1 MGSAVAPA
9 AVVAAATLRVAVAGV
24 GDGRG
29 PGTYPVPAPLLNDE
43 FFCEQAFIL
52 GNTPKDAQ
60 QGGGRIQVF
69 GRFPLDC
76 TFIFSNYFVLRP
88 NCTNLLDSH

>member
-9 AVVAAATLRVAVAGV
+9 AVVAVETLRVAVAGV

-69 GRFPLDC
+69 GRLPLDC
-76 TFIFSNYFVLRP
+76 TLIFSNYFVLRP